1 MTSARLV
8 GWGLFT
14 VWSVWSFA
22 LQGAL
27 GGGGSAGRWTPDLG
41 LVLAL
46 SLLARLDARDAPWLV
61 LCVALARA
69 TLGIEPPIVL
79 LAGVGLVVAL
89 ALTARS
95 VVELASPLWRAVVA
109 TALVFVF
116 DAWLILVHHVRA
128 GTFAAGEGAATL
140 DLFAAWPV
148 ALSSGAFAFAAGALL
163 AYLPGLTPLRSRRW

>member
-1 MTSARLV
+1 MTSARLL

-27 GGGGSAGRWTPDLG
+27 GGGGSAGRWTPDVG

-69 TLGIEPPIVL
+69 TLGVEPPIVL
-79 LAGVGLVVAL
+79 LAGVGLVVVL

-116 DAWLILVHHVRA
+116 DAWLILVHHARA
-128 GTFAAGEGAATL
+128 GTFADGDGGTL
-140 DLFAAWPV
+140 DLLAPWPV
-148 ALSSGAFAFAAGALL
+148 ALSSGVFAFAAGALL
-163 AYLPGLTPLRSRRW
+163 AHLPGLTPLRSRRW